1 MLRDLLVHVDG
12 SLAGRTRV
20 QLAVKLAAC
29 AGAKLSGIHVTPPI
43 EVPSR
48 VRPTGIADMTAYFSA
63 MQTVESQAAADT
75 FEGAVLG
82 HLADAGWSEV
92 QGDVAQSIC
101 DHARYTDLVILG
113 QYEWQGTPA
122 SHPLP
127 IAHTVVVRC
136 GRPVLVV
143 PAETSIKAFDH
154 IALAWDGS
162 REAVRAL
169 HDALPLLCRARS
181 VEIIKILSSTTSC
194 NADDERLR
202 EHLGRHRLAHRADSL
217 LITSTQDHDTLRH
230 QIEQGAYDFLVM
242 GGYSHPMWMEFIFG
256 GATQSLLLS
265 AKIPVLVSH

>member
-122 SHPLP
+122 KPPAADSPHRRGALRPAGSGGACRD
-127 IAHTVVVRC
+127 INQSVRSYC
-136 GRPVLVV
+136 AGLGWQPRSGAGTPRRPAAFMPSTLGRDHQNPVL
-143 PAETSIKAFDH
+143 DH
-154 IALAWDGS
+154 FLQ
-162 REAVRAL
+162 RR
-169 HDALPLLCRARS
+169 RR
-181 VEIIKILSSTTSC
+181 
-194 NADDERLR
+194 
-202 EHLGRHRLAHRADSL
+202 
-217 LITSTQDHDTLRH
+217 TSTGTSRQ
-230 QIEQGAYDFLVM
+230 
-242 GGYSHPMWMEFIFG
+242 
-256 GATQSLLLS
+256 TQAS
-265 AKIPVLVSH
+265 PPGR